1 MSQYQF
7 QAPPLTKVN
16 KGIII
21 AAGVGFILAA
31 IGKAIGAFSLINILG
46 LSGSGILSGFV
57 FQFITYPFV
66 ETQFMGIIFNCL
78 VVWFIGS
85 ELESQWGTKVYLRF
99 LLITVLVVGII
110 YTAVSLAFLN
120 GTYVYNSPIHGLSGI
135 NFALL
140 IAYAMLYPDR
150 QMSFMMIFPMK
161 ARAFCWILV
170 GIEVYMAVFSN
181 LANSW
186 AHLLAMAV
194 AYLMIKFQ
202 SKPLVRSF
210 LHSTLSPKKQSKK
223 HLYVVKDDDQDPP
236 KYWQ

>member
-16 KGIII
+16 KVIII
-21 AAGVGFILAA
+21 SAAIDFILSS
-31 IGKAIGAFSLINILG
+31 IGKAIGAFSLVNLLG
-46 LSGSGILSGFV
+46 LSGSGILSGFI
-57 FQFITYPFV
+57 FQLVTYPFV
-66 ETQFMGIIFNCL
+66 ETQFMGILFNCL

-99 LLITVLVVGII
+99 LLITVLTVGII
-110 YTAVSLAFLN
+110 YAGISIAFLN
-120 GTYVYNSPIHGLSGI
+120 GTYVYSSPIHGLSGI

-140 IAYAMLYPDR
+140 IAYAILYPDR

-161 ARAFCWILV
+161 ALAFCWILV

-186 AHLLAMAV
+186 AHLLAMGV
-194 AYLMIKFQ
+194 AYLVIKFQ
-202 SKPLVRSF
+202 SKPFVRTF
-210 LHSTLSPKKQSKK
+210 LHSTLSTKKQSKK